1 MGIARLPLKPA
12 LKRETRTVFE
22 SFIATIAAAAPP
34 VADIGILLTGLV
46 LGIRHG
52 IDWDHIAAITD
63 ITSTTASAGMAE
75 AAHAGQHVD
84 MGGHQH
90 GHGGPDRGPRAR
102 RRTRRRDGR
111 TRARGTPGSR
121 SDQVHDAASSR
132 RSGSGCC
139 TRSAMAS
146 S

>member
-1 MGIARLPLKPA
+1 MLRYGHRSATLEASTEEGNEDRV
-12 LKRETRTVFE
+12 RVV
-22 SFIATIAAAAPP
+22 IATIAAAAPP
-34 VADIGILLTGLV
+34 AADVGILLTGLV

-90 GHGGPDRGPRAR
+90 APRRTASRSAPTTPDPAAR
-102 RRTRRRDGR
+102 RPHRRSRRGR
-111 TRARGTPGSR
+111 VS
-121 SDQVHDAASSR
+121 V
-132 RSGSGCC
+132 RSGS
-139 TRSAMAS
+139 
-146 S
+146 